1 MRISLFLSDW
11 IKEGKERQTSNIFL
25 SYFLWK
31 LFGMH
36 ELSGHFCLIVF
47 YRAVGKEKKPSSHI
61 FLLKKII
68 IKSEGKLY
76 FIILHL
82 NMKRCHEMTSQKI
95 LFFLYVFKTLP
106 QLILWVI
113 YCHLAILRFYL
124 KYILQLILPLHFLF
138 LIEIHIKL

>member
-47 YRAVGKEKKPSSHI
+47 YRAVGKEKENIITYFSFEKNNNKI
-61 FLLKKII
+61 GRKTLLHYIAFKYEKM
-68 IKSEGKLY
+68 SW
-76 FIILHL
+76 
-82 NMKRCHEMTSQKI
+82 NEMTSQKI
-95 LFFLYVFKTLP
+95 FFFLYVFKTLP

-113 YCHLAILRFYL
+113 YCDKVSKSQFYF
-124 KYILQLILPLHFLF
+124 LILNIYYDSFYHYTPS
-138 LIEIHIKL
+138 